1 MWHKIISFAATPQNR
16 KKTLNLPNRFTAAA
30 ARPLHGLHYTP
41 NRNGKQL
48 KKETEM
54 YNFEFQNPVKLI
66 FGKGSIARIA
76 EEIPAQS
83 KIMLTFGGGSVKR
96 NGVYDQVIKALEG
109 RNVVEFWGIEPNPK
123 YETLVEA
130 IALARREGV
139 DFLLAVGGGSVIDGT
154 KFIAAAIPYE
164 GEPWDIITRNDIV
177 RKAVPLATVLTL
189 PATGSEMNNGAV
201 ISRRTTHEKFPFH
214 SDLVF
219 PRFSVLDP
227 CVTFSLPKKMIAAG
241 LADTFVHVME
251 QYMTYPVDARVMDR
265 WAEGL
270 LQTVMEIS
278 PAAMGDNPDYD
289 TMANFMLCA
298 TMGLNGFI
306 AMGVPQDWATHM
318 IGHELT
324 ALHEITHGVTL
335 AIVLPQ
341 LLRVMRQDKHDKLL
355 QYATRVLGITEGDD
369 EARIDEAIR
378 RTEEFF
384 HSLGIATRLSDYGVG
399 QDTVDEI
406 VRRFTERGAVWGERH
421 DVTPDKVRKILEMA
435 L

>member
-1 MWHKIISFAATPQNR
+1 MSRMRHSRCTGPMTR
-16 KKTLNLPNRFTAAA
+16 
-30 ARPLHGLHYTP
+30 HYTP
-41 NRNGKQL
+41 IKTNDKNIK
-48 KKETEM
+48 EM
-54 YNFEFQNPVKLI
+54 YNFEFKNPVKLI
-66 FGKGSIARIA
+66 FGKGTIARIA
-76 EEIPAQS
+76 EEIPARS
-83 KIMLTFGGGSVKR
+83 KVMLTFGGGSVKR
-96 NGVYDQVIKALEG
+96 NGVYEQVTKALAG
-109 RNVVEFWGIEPNPK
+109 HDFVEFWGIEPNPK

-130 IALARREGV
+130 VSMARREGV

-164 GEPWDIITRNDIV
+164 GEAWDIITRHDAV
-177 RKAVPLATVLTL
+177 TKAVPLATVLTL

-201 ISRRTTHEKFPFH
+201 ISRRSTHEKFPFH
-214 SDLVF
+214 SDLVY

-227 CVTFSLPKKMIAAG
+227 CVTFSLPKKMVAAG

-278 PAAMGDNPDYD
+278 PAAMSDKPDYD

-341 LLRVMRQDKHDKLL
+341 LLRVMRDDKHDKLL
-355 QYATRVLGITEGDD
+355 QYAERVLGITDGDD
-369 EARIDEAIR
+369 ESRIDDAIR
-378 RTEEFF
+378 RTEEYF

-399 QDTVDEI
+399 QNTVDEI
-406 VRRFTERGAVWGERH
+406 VRRFTERGAVWGERN
-421 DVTPDKVRKILEMA
+421 DVTPDKVRMILEKA

>member
-1 MWHKIISFAATPQNR
+1 
-16 KKTLNLPNRFTAAA
+16 
-30 ARPLHGLHYTP
+30 
-41 NRNGKQL
+41 
-48 KKETEM
+48 M

-219 PRFSVLDP
+219 PSFSVLDP

-399 QDTVDEI
+399 QATVDEI